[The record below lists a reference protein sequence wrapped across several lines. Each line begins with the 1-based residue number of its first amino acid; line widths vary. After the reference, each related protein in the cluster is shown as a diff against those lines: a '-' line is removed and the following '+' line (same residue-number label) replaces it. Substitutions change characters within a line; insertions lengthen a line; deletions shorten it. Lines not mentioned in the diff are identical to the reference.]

1 MTLAIL
7 LRNCG
12 HDNNATST
20 TYVRYA
26 LKADTVAVNIAK
38 TPIQIPITQQSPE
51 LIDLGM
57 FRPTLSI
64 SGVVDNVGLAST
76 TTSGFENMESMSI
89 SRRYWASTTSY
100 SAVSQTYYIPY
111 KNKLEDAMYTWM
123 AAEDQELELEIGDA
137 NFPIY
142 ATAAELNSN
151 SANTHS
157 SINSESETG
166 GAVYVVALQQCR
178 FNHNAAQEDSWVFH
192 LQFFCKSRADVKF

>member
-38 TPIQIPITQQSPE
+38 TPIQIPIPQQSPE

-64 SGVVDNVGLAST
+64 SGVVDNVGLTST
-76 TTSGFENMESMSI
+76 TKSGFENMESISI
-89 SRRYWASTTSY
+89 
-100 SAVSQTYYIPY
+100 
-111 KNKLEDAMYTWM
+111 
-123 AAEDQELELEIGDA
+123 
-137 NFPIY
+137 
-142 ATAAELNSN
+142 
-151 SANTHS
+151 
-157 SINSESETG
+157 
-166 GAVYVVALQQCR
+166 
-178 FNHNAAQEDSWVFH
+178 
-192 LQFFCKSRADVKF
+192 

>member
-26 LKADTVAVNIAK
+26 LKADTVALNIAK
-38 TPIQIPITQQSPE
+38 TPIQIPIPQQSPE

-89 SRRYWASTTSY
+89 SRRYWASATSY

-111 KNKLEDAMYTWM
+111 KNKLEDAMYKWM

-142 ATAAELNSN
+142 ATAAELNGN
-151 SANTHS
+151 SDNTHS

-166 GAVYVVALQQCR
+166 GALYVVALQQCR
-178 FNHNAAQEDSWVFH
+178 FNQNATQEDRWEFQM
-192 LQFFCKSRADVKF
+192 QFLCKSRADVKF

>member
-38 TPIQIPITQQSPE
+38 TPIQIPIPQQSPE

-142 ATAAELNSN
+142 ATAAELISN
-151 SANTHS
+151 SANTLS

-178 FNHNAAQEDSWVFH
+178 FNQNAAQEDRWEFQ
-192 LQFFCKSRADVKF
+192 LQFLCKSRADVKF